1 MSALLVRLRLN
12 GVMNAI
18 APRVLLAMPL
28 HAVTEMYGEN
38 GLRQRFAAEIAD
50 FDPAARA
57 KLTDAL
63 ALAAELHRDD
73 RRTREPYLNHPLRTA
88 IRIVCYY
95 HVRDVDVLVAAL
107 LHDAVE
113 DHPDMLAE
121 ASSGD
126 PTEAALATLA
136 RRYSPRV
143 AELVRAVT
151 NPAHEPGR
159 DRFEQYRDHVAESL
173 EANPWARVIKV
184 SDDTDNGVGLIHTD
198 PSRHVRLA
206 TKYAPLVPVFRDLI
220 ARPDTPL
227 EQSVKEHILGQLD
240 SAEER
245 FDAILGAALD

>member
-1 MSALLVRLRLN
+1 
-12 GVMNAI
+12 MNAI

-28 HAVTEMYGEN
+28 HAVTEMYGES
-38 GLRQRFAAEIAD
+38 GLRRRFAAEIAG

-57 KLTDAL
+57 TLTDAL
-63 ALAAELHRDD
+63 ELAAELHRDD

-88 IRIVCYY
+88 IRIICYY

-113 DHPDMLAE
+113 DHPDLLADS
-121 ASSGD
+121 AADSAFVADADFVGGD
-126 PTEAALATLA
+126 PTEAALANLA
-136 RRYSPRV
+136 RRYNPRV
-143 AELVRAVT
+143 ADLVRAVT

-173 EANPWARVIKV
+173 EANSWARVIKV
-184 SDDTDNGVGLIHTD
+184 SDFTDNGVGLIHTD

-220 ARPDTPL
+220 ARTDTPL
-227 EQSVKEHILGQLD
+227 ADSVKEHILGQLD

-245 FDAILGAALD
+245 FEAILETALD

>member
-1 MSALLVRLRLN
+1 MV
-12 GVMNAI
+12 GMNAI
-18 APRVLLAMPL
+18 ASRVLMSMPL
-28 HAVTEMYGEN
+28 HAVTEMYGES

-57 KLTDAL
+57 TLSDAL
-63 ALAAELHRDD
+63 ELAARLHAQD

-88 IRIVCYY
+88 IRIICYY
-95 HVRDVDVLVAAL
+95 QVRDVDVLVAAL

-113 DHPDMLAE
+113 DHPDLLAGPDAPDLTE
-121 ASSGD
+121 AD
-126 PTEAALATLA
+126 LTEAALAELA
-136 RRYSPRV
+136 RRYTPRV
-143 AELVRAVT
+143 ADLVRAVT

-159 DRFEQYRDHVAESL
+159 DRFEQYREHVAESL

-184 SDDTDNGVGLIHTD
+184 SDFTDNGVGLIHTD

-227 EQSVKEHILGQLD
+227 SDDVKRHILGQLD

-245 FDAILGAALD
+245 FDAILEAA

>member
-1 MSALLVRLRLN
+1 M
-12 GVMNAI
+12 
-18 APRVLLAMPL
+18 AMPL
-28 HAVTEMYGEN
+28 HAVTEMYGES
-38 GLRQRFAAEIAD
+38 GLRQRFAAEIAG

-57 KLTDAL
+57 TLSDAL
-63 ALAAELHRDD
+63 ELAAQLHAQD

-88 IRIVCYY
+88 IRIICYY
-95 HVRDVDVLVAAL
+95 QVHDVDVLVAAL

-113 DHPDMLAE
+113 DHPDMLAGPD
-121 ASSGD
+121 AAD
-126 PTEAALATLA
+126 LTEAALAELA
-136 RRYSPRV
+136 RRYNPRV
-143 AELVRAVT
+143 ADLVRAVT

-159 DRFEQYRDHVAESL
+159 DRFEQYREHVAESL

-184 SDDTDNGVGLIHTD
+184 SDFTDNGVGLIHTD

-227 EQSVKEHILGQLD
+227 ADDVKRHILGQLD

-245 FDAILGAALD
+245 FDAILEAA

>member
-1 MSALLVRLRLN
+1 MT
-12 GVMNAI
+12 AI
-18 APRVLLAMPL
+18 APRVLMSMPL
-28 HAVTEMYGEN
+28 HAVTEMYGES

-57 KLTDAL
+57 TLNDATE
-63 ALAAELHRDD
+63 LAARLHAYD

-88 IRIVCYY
+88 IRIICYY
-95 HVRDVDVLVAAL
+95 QVRDVDVLVAAL

-113 DHPDMLAE
+113 DHPDMLAAPDGGDRTE
-121 ASSGD
+121 AAL
-126 PTEAALATLA
+126 TEAALAELG
-136 RRYSPRV
+136 RRYNPRV
-143 AELVRAVT
+143 ADLVRAVT

-159 DRFEQYRDHVAESL
+159 DRFEQYRAHVAESL
-173 EANPWARVIKV
+173 EANPWARIIKV
-184 SDDTDNGVGLIHTD
+184 SDFTDNGVGLIHTD

-227 EQSVKEHILGQLD
+227 TDDVKQHILGQLD

-245 FDAILGAALD
+245 FDAILEAA

>member
-1 MSALLVRLRLN
+1 MV
-12 GVMNAI
+12 GMNAI
-18 APRVLLAMPL
+18 APRVLMSMPL
-28 HAVTEMYGEN
+28 HAVTEMYGES

-57 KLTDAL
+57 TLTDAME
-63 ALAAELHRDD
+63 LAAQLHAQD

-88 IRIVCYY
+88 IRIICYY
-95 HVRDVDVLVAAL
+95 QVRDVDVLVAAL

-113 DHPDMLAE
+113 DHPDMLASADAGDLIE
-121 ASSGD
+121 AD
-126 PTEAALATLA
+126 LTEAALAELG
-136 RRYSPRV
+136 RRYGPRV
-143 AELVRAVT
+143 ADLVRAVT
-151 NPAHEPGR
+151 NPAHDPGR
-159 DRFEQYRDHVAESL
+159 DRFEQYREHVAESL

-184 SDDTDNGVGLIHTD
+184 SDFTDNGVGLIHTD

-227 EQSVKEHILGQLD
+227 SEDVKQRILGQLD

-245 FDAILGAALD
+245 FDAILEAA

>member
-1 MSALLVRLRLN
+1 MS
-12 GVMNAI
+12 GI

-38 GLRQRFAAEIAD
+38 GLRQRFAAEIAG

-57 KLTDAL
+57 TLTDAL
-63 ALAAELHRDD
+63 TLAADLHRDD

-88 IRIVCYY
+88 IRIICYY

-113 DHPDMLAE
+113 DHPDMLARQ
-121 ASSGD
+121 SGVAAAD

-136 RRYSPRV
+136 RRYSSRV

-151 NPAHEPGR
+151 NPPHEPGR

-173 EANPWARVIKV
+173 QANPWARIIKV
-184 SDDTDNGVGLIHTD
+184 SDFTDNGVGLIHTD
-198 PSRHVRLA
+198 PSRQVRLA

-220 ARPDTPL
+220 SRSDTPL

>member
-1 MSALLVRLRLN
+1 M
-12 GVMNAI
+12 
-18 APRVLLAMPL
+18 AMPL
-28 HAVTEMYGEN
+28 HAVTEMYGES
-38 GLRQRFAAEIAD
+38 GLRQRFAAEIAG

-57 KLTDAL
+57 TLSDAL
-63 ALAAELHRDD
+63 ELAAQLHAQD

-88 IRIVCYY
+88 IRIICYY
-95 HVRDVDVLVAAL
+95 QVRDVDVLVAAL

-113 DHPDMLAE
+113 DHPDMLAGPD
-121 ASSGD
+121 AAD
-126 PTEAALATLA
+126 LTEAALAELA
-136 RRYSPRV
+136 RRYNPRV
-143 AELVRAVT
+143 ADLVRAVT

-159 DRFEQYRDHVAESL
+159 DRFEQYREHVAESL

-184 SDDTDNGVGLIHTD
+184 SDFTDNGVGLIHTD

-227 EQSVKEHILGQLD
+227 ADDVKRHILGQLD

-245 FDAILGAALD
+245 FDAILEAA

>member
-1 MSALLVRLRLN
+1 
-12 GVMNAI
+12 MNTV
-18 APRVLLAMPL
+18 APRVLMSMPL
-28 HAVTEMYGEN
+28 HAVTEMYGES
-38 GLRQRFAAEIAD
+38 GLRQRFAAEIAG

-57 KLTDAL
+57 TLTDAL
-63 ALAAELHRDD
+63 ELAARLHAQD

-88 IRIVCYY
+88 IRIICYY
-95 HVRDVDVLVAAL
+95 QVRDVDVLVAAL

-113 DHPDMLAE
+113 DHPDMLAAPDGGDRTE
-121 ASSGD
+121 AAI
-126 PTEAALATLA
+126 TEAALAELG
-136 RRYSPRV
+136 RRYNPRV
-143 AELVRAVT
+143 ADLVRAVT

-159 DRFEQYRDHVAESL
+159 DRFEQYREHVAESL

-184 SDDTDNGVGLIHTD
+184 SDFTDNGVGLIHTD

-227 EQSVKEHILGQLD
+227 TDDVKQHILGQLD

-245 FDAILGAALD
+245 FDAILEAA